1 MQWLRMIPSE
11 DARKTH
17 EGVLLYFQSVGE
29 PIELSESSEDE
40 DEEDEDDDDDEDED
54 EMMGQEG
61 HVESEDELQNHEW
74 RKLCIGCILDVV
86 YANFV
91 E

>member
-17 EGVLLYFQSVGE
+17 GGVLLYFHSVGE

-40 DEEDEDDDDDEDED
+40 DEEDGDDDDDEDE
-54 EMMGQEG
+54 MMAQEG
-61 HVESEDELQNHEW
+61 QDVSEEEELQNHE
-74 RKLCIGCILDVV
+74 
-86 YANFV
+86 
-91 E
+91 